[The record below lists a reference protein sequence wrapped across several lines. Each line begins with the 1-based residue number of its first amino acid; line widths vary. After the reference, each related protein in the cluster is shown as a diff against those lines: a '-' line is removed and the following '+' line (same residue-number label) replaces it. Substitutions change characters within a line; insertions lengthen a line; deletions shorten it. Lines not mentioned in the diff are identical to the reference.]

1 MAIKFLKDYSVGSPA
16 EQFTAGQVVDNRDE
30 ASEAHFVRRGVAA
43 YLRDKKLYDFDGNE
57 LEERE
62 RVEVVVKTVAK
73 GGKSGRAGVGDP
85 GQATGGPSEVVVNS
99 DITAGETKKAKA

>member
-16 EQFTAGQVVDNRDE
+16 EQFTAGQVVENRDE

-62 RVEVVVKTVAK
+62 RVEVVVKTVART
-73 GGKSGRAGVGDP
+73 GKPGRAGEGEPDR
-85 GQATGGPSEVVVNS
+85 ATAGPSEVVTTS
-99 DITAGETKKAKA
+99 AITEGEQKKAKA